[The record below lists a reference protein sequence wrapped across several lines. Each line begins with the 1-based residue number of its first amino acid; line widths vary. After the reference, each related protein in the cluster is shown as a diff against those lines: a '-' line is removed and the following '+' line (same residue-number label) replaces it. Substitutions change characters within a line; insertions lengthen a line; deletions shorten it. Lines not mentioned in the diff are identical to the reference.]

1 MFGDRKAKGE
11 DGYDE
16 HETPFE
22 VDKEKQ
28 EIVVKTIF
36 RKAQSEHAY
45 ANFYAKL
52 CSQIARLELTIK
64 GLAPTRANAKKCVFR
79 EELLRNCK
87 SSFDLLL
94 NAPEKEERKEKETEE
109 DRLDRELRTKHKLF
123 GNIDFVGELYK
134 ELLISDV
141 ILTSIFENLLGID
154 TQSDSSVTDMTIDAA
169 LKLINKLGKKMEDS
183 VNTLKNE
190 EKKTARLE
198 TNAKIFKAFSNL
210 QAELN
215 PKASTRVKLLIKN
228 MFENRAS
235 HWSKSKDEDKE
246 IKKKAEIEASIFK
259 QAEQKLKESE
269 MEDSR
274 GGYSDKKGRDNMN
287 QSQNYNNNKGKGG
300 NNLSLQKSRT
310 E

>member
-1 MFGDRKAKGE
+1 M
-11 DGYDE
+11 
-16 HETPFE
+16 
-22 VDKEKQ
+22 
-28 EIVVKTIF
+28 
-36 RKAQSEHAY
+36 
-45 ANFYAKL
+45 
-52 CSQIARLELTIK
+52 
-64 GLAPTRANAKKCVFR
+64 
-79 EELLRNCK
+79 
-87 SSFDLLL
+87 
-94 NAPEKEERKEKETEE
+94 NAPEKEEKKEKETEE

-169 LKLINKLGKKMEDS
+169 LTLINKLGKKMEDS

-190 EKKTARLE
+190 EKKTARQE
-198 TNAKIFKAFSNL
+198 TNAKIFSAFSNL
-210 QAELN
+210 QAESN

-228 MFENRAS
+228 MFENRAT
-235 HWSKSKDEDKE
+235 HWSKSKEADKE

-287 QSQNYNNNKGKGG
+287 QSQNYNNKGKGG

>member
-1 MFGDRKAKGE
+1 M
-11 DGYDE
+11 
-16 HETPFE
+16 T
-22 VDKEKQ
+22 
-28 EIVVKTIF
+28 
-36 RKAQSEHAY
+36 
-45 ANFYAKL
+45 
-52 CSQIARLELTIK
+52 
-64 GLAPTRANAKKCVFR
+64 
-79 EELLRNCK
+79 
-87 SSFDLLL
+87 
-94 NAPEKEERKEKETEE
+94 APEKEERKEKETEE

-141 ILTSIFENLLGID
+141 ILTSIFENLLGIEQ
-154 TQSDSSVTDMTIDAA
+154 QSDSSVNDMTIDAA
-169 LKLINKLGKKMEDS
+169 LTLINKLGKKMEDS
-183 VNTLKNE
+183 VNTSKDE
-190 EKKTARLE
+190 EKKKARLA
-198 TNAKIFKAFSNL
+198 TNTKIFNAFSNL
-210 QAELN
+210 QSESN

-274 GGYSDKKGRDNMN
+274 GGYNDKKGRDNLN
-287 QSQNYNNNKGKGG
+287 QSHSQNYNSNKGKGG